1 MCVVWCSLK
10 LYYTDSLFSL
20 NVSLKMLSF
29 GVFSLALGFV
39 LVCLI
44 FCLGFG
50 EWVLRFGFF
59 SDYKKIGTTS
69 RWSTVILLPSPQ
81 NKKWLFWVSV
91 SFRKVCAISGRLG
104 TCMKE
109 DSCQGLD
116 QSRGLVRDRGLG
128 RKRNHQA
135 DLRDYKASSTFPLR
149 ATCTFFLLLSRS
161 WNNYLKNKENCS
173 SHKA

>member
-1 MCVVWCSLK
+1 MCGLVFPKTVLHWFIIFFKCEPKDALFWCVLTCFRVCFGLLDFLFGIWGVGFEVW
-10 LYYTDSLFSL
+10 
-20 NVSLKMLSF
+20 V
-29 GVFSLALGFV
+29 
-39 LVCLI
+39 
-44 FCLGFG
+44 
-50 EWVLRFGFF
+50 F

-81 NKKWLFWVSV
+81 NKKWLFWVSI

-149 ATCTFFLLLSRS
+149 ATFTFFLLLSRS